1 MSPKCCLIITG
12 LLLLAIVAVP
22 ACISPAPSDSAVPPT
37 TALTTVKVSYLPTIS
52 YGPLMIAKEEGYFT
66 RQGIVVDFE
75 KYPGD
80 SAALPALINGD
91 IAVSSATAKPSI
103 INAIAKGAHIRIV
116 ADKGRNVPGY
126 PCNASGL
133 VVRRELYESGA
144 LTGISDL
151 KGKRIMLPSGEDYTS
166 AKILQM
172 GNLTTHDID
181 VVVLDF
187 PSAVVA
193 LQNGAIDAA
202 LLSEPYVTQA
212 QDSKAAVMLLPTE
225 VYSPD
230 YPHPILYGTAFLD
243 KDPELGRRFM
253 VAYLEGARQY
263 NLGKTER
270 NIEIISNYTHLDR
283 DLLQRTCWMPIAPD
297 GYQPRQPFR
306 DQIDW
311 AYANGQI
318 TTKPDDDQIFDTSFI
333 DYANG
338 VLANTS
344 RAK

>member
-1 MSPKCCLIITG
+1 MSSKCCLIITG
-12 LLLLAIVAVP
+12 LILLALAAIP
-22 ACISPAPSDSAVPPT
+22 ACVSPAPQTSAVPPT
-37 TALTTVKVSYLPTIS
+37 TALTTVKVSYVPTIS
-52 YGPLMIAKEEGYFT
+52 YGPLMIADAEGYFA

-91 IAVSSATAKPSI
+91 IAVSSATVKPSI

-133 VVRRELYESGA
+133 VVRRDLYESGA

-166 AKILQM
+166 AQILQR
-172 GNLTTHDID
+172 GNLTPHDID

-202 LLSEPYVTQA
+202 LLSEPYITQA
-212 QDSKAAVMLLPTE
+212 LDSKAAVMLLPTE

-243 KDPELGRRFM
+243 KNPELGKRFM

-270 NIEIISNYTHLDR
+270 NIEILSNYTHLDR
-283 DLLQRTCWMPIAPD
+283 DLLQRTCWMPVAPD
-297 GYQPRQPFR
+297 GYQPHKPFR

-344 RAK
+344 DTR